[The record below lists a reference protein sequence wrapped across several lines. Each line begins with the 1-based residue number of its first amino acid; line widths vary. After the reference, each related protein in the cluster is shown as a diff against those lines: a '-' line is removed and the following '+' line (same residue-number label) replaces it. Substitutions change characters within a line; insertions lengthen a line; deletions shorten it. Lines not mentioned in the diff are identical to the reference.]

1 MEPVLIFLGAWW
13 WVAPAVAGAGAVGYS
28 AMTSGRRRARR
39 LELDAARHEQRTAY
53 LALQT
58 ARIDSRDARA
68 NVLTAKARRDPGA
81 SFALAEARRMLH
93 ATKQAERG
101 AALRLRAQRDR
112 VRAALFRYR
121 ATGRDAPLPLEQVLA
136 RHDAVTARWLEYET
150 DAAKALSFP
159 QMLDSKHPST
169 YAFLRAQRDAQQLRP
184 TSSLARLTPEAYST
198 YRDAVAQM
206 EAAFN
211 VAEAD
216 ATNATRQSVAGLSW
230 REVARQIAR
239 ATGLPEPDLSGFARQ
254 PPAPEA
260 TAQQAPA
267 QQAPPAPP
275 RRDDVWPVPSRT
287 AKP

>member
-13 WVAPAVAGAGAVGYS
+13 WVAPAVASAGAVGYG

-81 SFALAEARRMLH
+81 GFALAEARRMLH

-121 ATGRDAPLPLEQVLA
+121 ATGRGAPLPLEQVLA

-184 TSSLARLTPEAYST
+184 TSSIARLTPEAFAA

-206 EAAFN
+206 EAAFTL
-211 VAEAD
+211 AEAD
-216 ATNATRQSVAGLSW
+216 ATNTTRQSFAGLSW
-230 REVARQIAR
+230 REVARNIAR
-239 ATGLPEPDLSGFARQ
+239 ATGLPEPDLSGFIRQ
-254 PPAPEA
+254 PPAP
-260 TAQQAPA
+260 QANAPQEPA
-267 QQAPPAPP
+267 QHPPTAPQ
-275 RRDDVWPVPSRT
+275 RREDVWPVPSRT

>member
-28 AMTSGRRRARR
+28 AMTSGKRRARR

-68 NVLTAKARRDPGA
+68 NVLLAKSRRDPGA
-81 SFALAEARRMLH
+81 GYALAEARRMLQ

-101 AALRLRAQRDR
+101 AALRVRAQRDR

-121 ATGRDAPLPLEQVLA
+121 ATGRDAPLPLEHVLA

-159 QMLDSKHPST
+159 QMLDAKHPST

-184 TSSLARLTPEAYST
+184 ASSLARLTPEAFAA

-206 EAAFN
+206 EAAFT
-211 VAEAD
+211 VAESD
-216 ATNATRQSVAGLSW
+216 ATNATRQSFAGLSW

-239 ATGLPEPDLSGFARQ
+239 VTGLPEPDLSGFVRQ
-254 PPAPEA
+254 SAAAPSTAPPA
-260 TAQQAPA
+260 QPA
-267 QQAPPAPP
+267 RGSAAPP
-275 RRDDVWPVPSRT
+275 RREDVWPVPSRT
-287 AKP
+287 PRS